1 MSAAPASAQIIHGT
15 VTDAGTGTPV
25 GGAGV
30 SVLVGSSTQAMY
42 TVLSDDTGGFDL
54 VVPAGKVV
62 RVRTERLGYDAAS
75 SMALTLKPGEVIDI
89 AVRMGPG
96 AIVLREVEVVARR
109 PVDWRLQPF
118 LERAALNRQ
127 AGVGHVWTRA
137 DLQREHAPFVSHVV
151 RMIPAR
157 LEALCRGTAL
167 YIDNLPVS
175 EESLDL
181 VISPEDL
188 EGLEVYRTGEMP
200 ADWATRT
207 LMVSRNGVLEL
218 NPDGLKPCLLML
230 AWRRPI
236 QENRGRVTLGRVAG
250 VVGFVGAVFL
260 LNVLAR

>member
-1 MSAAPASAQIIHGT
+1 
-15 VTDAGTGTPV
+15 
-25 GGAGV
+25 
-30 SVLVGSSTQAMY
+30 MY
-42 TVLSDDTGGFDL
+42 TVLSDDKGGFDL

-118 LERAALNRQ
+118 LERRPSTDRLGWDTSGPVRISSASTRPSSPTWCGDSCPHGSAL
-127 AGVGHVWTRA
+127 
-137 DLQREHAPFVSHVV
+137 P
-151 RMIPAR
+151 
-157 LEALCRGTAL
+157 GTAL
-167 YIDNLPVS
+167 YVDNLPVS

-181 VISPEDL
+181 VVSP
-188 EGLEVYRTGEMP
+188 RTGGVGG
-200 ADWATRT
+200 
-207 LMVSRNGVLEL
+207 VSHRRNAGRLGRAHPHGEPQRSAKL

-236 QENRGRVTLGRVAG
+236 QENLGRVTLGRVAR

-260 LNVLAR
+260 LNLLAR